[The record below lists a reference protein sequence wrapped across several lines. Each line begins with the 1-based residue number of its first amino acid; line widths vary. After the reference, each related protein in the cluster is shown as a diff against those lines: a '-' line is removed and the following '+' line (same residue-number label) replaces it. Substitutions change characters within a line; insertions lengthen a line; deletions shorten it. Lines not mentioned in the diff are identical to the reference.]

1 MHYTWTIAN
10 RYLRSKRR
18 TGFISLITYLSAAGV
33 AVGAAALVIVLSIM
47 NGFEDEVRSRIL
59 GADAYLRVSTFH
71 ERGAEN
77 WRPVADSIAAMEDVV
92 AVTPY
97 VLDKGMIRHR
107 RRSEGC
113 VVRGIDPATVGRVNE
128 LPNML
133 VAGSLDSLDA
143 PGGSGA
149 LPGAI
154 LGRYLADELVAS
166 PGDTVLLFAPGGMLG
181 PFAAPRVS
189 RLRVAGIFES
199 GLAEFDQ
206 VFVLTSLREAQELFG
221 LGGRISGLD
230 VRTRRL
236 EDAAAVKQ
244 LINDEIGY
252 PWYPRTWFEMRKTLY
267 NWMQLEKWAMFIILS
282 LIILVAAFNIIS
294 TLVMVTLEKRKE
306 IGILMAMGATRADV
320 ARIFLLQGFAVGVV
334 GVGFGIGF
342 GYVLLR
348 LQQVYGFFH
357 MPSDIYILDT
367 LPVVMRPLDFT
378 AVGLIGLAL
387 CLLASVYPARRAA
400 ELDPVEAIRY
410 E

>member
-143 PGGSGA
+143 PEGSGA

-206 VFVLTSLREAQELFG
+206 
-221 LGGRISGLD
+221 
-230 VRTRRL
+230 
-236 EDAAAVKQ
+236 
-244 LINDEIGY
+244 
-252 PWYPRTWFEMRKTLY
+252 
-267 NWMQLEKWAMFIILS
+267 
-282 LIILVAAFNIIS
+282 
-294 TLVMVTLEKRKE
+294 
-306 IGILMAMGATRADV
+306 
-320 ARIFLLQGFAVGVV
+320 
-334 GVGFGIGF
+334 
-342 GYVLLR
+342 
-348 LQQVYGFFH
+348 
-357 MPSDIYILDT
+357 
-367 LPVVMRPLDFT
+367 DF
-378 AVGLIGLAL
+378 
-387 CLLASVYPARRAA
+387 
-400 ELDPVEAIRY
+400 
-410 E
+410 